1 MFEEEYELAFFRET
15 GYTRKVCKSCGGGFW
30 TLDAEETLCGDT
42 PCVEYSF
49 IGNSPM
55 NRAYSI
61 DDVRETYLSF
71 FEKRGHT
78 RFKRYPVMARWRDDV
93 FLTNASIYAFQPF
106 VTSGLIPPPFNPLT
120 MSQPC
125 IRMVDMDS
133 VGKTGKHLSSFEM
146 MAHHAF
152 NSDDEEIYW
161 KDETVRLC
169 HEQLTKTFGVEDKGI
184 MYKEKPWFGGGN
196 AGPSLEVQV
205 GGLELATLV
214 FMNQKRDDSGEIK
227 IDGERYSPNPL
238 RIVDT
243 GYGLERYVWSSM
255 ATPTI
260 YDAIYPDL
268 TSELFETSGISHE
281 LEDERYASIIAEH
294 ARLAGIMDIGTKTKL
309 QDLRAQCVKRL
320 ADKGHNIALKEL
332 NEMMVPLEKVY
343 AIVDHTRTLAFM
355 LTDGIVPSNTK
366 AGYLA
371 RLVIR
376 RTLRFMEGLKLDYS
390 LSELVLRQV
399 TRFDNILTTE
409 LNDTIENMLNL
420 ETDRYHETKSRG
432 KRLISNFL
440 SKVGDK
446 GEISTDA
453 FIEFYDTHGIH
464 PREVQGIARDMGR
477 EIEIPDAFNSI
488 LAKHHQSPEREEEE
502 EKKEYDLPPTKLLY
516 YDLSD
521 PEECDATVI
530 HSEDGRVVLD
540 RTVFYPEGG
549 GQPSDQGVL
558 VTATGEIKVT
568 AVKRYGNI
576 IVHLI
581 EGTVPKGEIVH
592 CIVDWDRRMTLTRHQ
607 SGTHVILGSARQILG
622 GHVWQSGAQKGLD
635 SSRVDITHYKRI
647 DDEDV
652 RKIEYVANKKILEGI
667 PIEKV
672 WMDRGEAEKL
682 YGFRLY
688 QGGVPVGKKIRVVR
702 IGDFDVEACA
712 GTHVKTTNELGFIKI
727 LKTERIQDG
736 IGRITFAAGMAAVAH
751 VQKQAA
757 LLSEASEVI
766 SVFPEQLPKSVKRF
780 FEEWKSQKKAIE
792 KLRKSGGM
800 ASIDE
805 VLAKA
810 EDINGVKVASKIITN
825 SEKEDFQELEALG
838 RKAHDKDKLILILGC
853 DYQGAKLILAR
864 SEDLDINLADLAREA
879 GVFIGGGGGGKPEFA
894 QAGGKEG
901 KGLDKAVVEVKK
913 RLKALL

>member
-1 MFEEEYELAFFRET
+1 MFEEEYELEFFKET
-15 GYTRKVCKSCGGGFW
+15 GYTRKMCASCGEGFW
-30 TLDAEETLCGDT
+30 TLDEKETLCGDT

-55 NRAYSI
+55 NRVYSI
-61 DDVRETYLSF
+61 DEARETYLKF
-71 FEKRGHT
+71 FEDREHT

-125 IRMVDMDS
+125 IRMVDLDS

-161 KDETVRLC
+161 KDRTVRLC
-169 HEQLTKTFGVEDKGI
+169 HEQLTKTFGIVDKGI
-184 MYKEKPWFGGGN
+184 IYKEKPWFGGGN

-214 FMNQKRDDSGEIK
+214 FMNLKRDGSGEIE
-227 IDGERYSPNPL
+227 IEGEMYSPNPL

-243 GYGLERYVWSSM
+243 GYGLERYVWSSV

-268 TSELFETSGISHE
+268 TNELFEASGISHE
-281 LEDERYASIIAEH
+281 LEDEKYATIIAEH

-320 ADKGHNIALKEL
+320 ADKGHTITIKEL
-332 NEMMVPLEKVY
+332 NDIMAPLEKVY

-376 RTLRFMEGLKLDYS
+376 RTLRFIEGLSLDYS
-390 LSELVLRQV
+390 LGDLVLRQV
-399 TRFDNILTTE
+399 SRFDNILNTD
-409 LNDTIENMLNL
+409 LNDIIENMLNL
-420 ETDRYHETKSRG
+420 ETERYHETKSKG
-432 KRLISNFL
+432 KRLITTFL
-440 SKVGDK
+440 SSVGETNK
-446 GEISTDA
+446 IPTEA
-453 FIEFYDTHGIH
+453 LIEFYDTHGIH
-464 PREVQGIARDMGR
+464 PREVQSIAGDLGKD
-477 EIEIPDAFNSI
+477 IEIPDAFNTI
-488 LAKHHQSPEREEEE
+488 LAAHHQSQEKEKE
-502 EKKEYDLPPTKLLY
+502 EKKREYDLPPTKLLY

-521 PEECDATVI
+521 PKECDATVI
-530 HSEDGRVVLD
+530 HSEDGSVVLD

-549 GQPSDQGVL
+549 GQPYDQGIL
-558 VTATGEIKVT
+558 ITSTGEVNVT
-568 AVKRYGNI
+568 EVQRYGDV
-576 IVHLI
+576 IVHGI
-581 EGTVPKGEIVH
+581 EGSVSKGEIVH

-622 GHVWQSGAQKGLD
+622 GHVWQSGAQKGLE
-635 SSRVDITHYKRI
+635 SSRVDITHFKRI
-647 DDEDV
+647 DDEDI
-652 RKIEYVANKKILEGI
+652 RQIEFVANKKILEGI

-682 YGFRLY
+682 YGFRLD

-736 IGRITFAAGMAAVAH
+736 IGRITFAAGMSAVDH
-751 VQKQAA
+751 VQKQTA
-757 LLSEASEVI
+757 LLSEASDVI

-780 FEEWKSQKKAIE
+780 FDEWKSQKKTIE
-792 KLRKSGGM
+792 KLRKSGG
-800 ASIDE
+800 SVTIDE
-805 VLAKA
+805 LLLEAD
-810 EDINGVKVASKIITN
+810 DIKGITVVSKIVNN
-825 SEKEDFQELEALG
+825 SEKEDFEELVALG
-838 RKAHDKDKLILILGC
+838 RKAHAREKLVLILGC
-853 DYQGAKLILAR
+853 DFEGAKLILAR
-864 SEDLDINLADLAREA
+864 SKDLDVDCANLAKEA
-879 GVFIGGGGGGKPEFA
+879 GAFIGGGGGGKPEFA
-894 QAGGKEG
+894 QAGGKDS
-901 KGLDKAVVEVKK
+901 KGLDKAVTEIKK
-913 RLKALL
+913 KLKELM